1 MARKQG
7 SIRMRARASGG
18 VTKILV
24 LVHYEIATGLVRDKT
39 TKQFEVKKP
48 QSFVKT
54 VTVWLDG
61 KQIFAGNLSIG
72 SSNDPF
78 FALKAKG
85 GKSGDTVKVRW
96 EDNHGDWDELTQPV
110 QA

>member
-7 SIRMRARASGG
+7 TIRMRARAADG

-24 LVHYEIATGLVRDKT
+24 LIRYKIATGLVRDKK
-39 TKQFEVKKP
+39 TKAFDVKKP

-54 VTVWLDG
+54 VTVSLND

-78 FALKAKG
+78 LALKAKG
-85 GKSGDTVKVRW
+85 GKKGDTVKVRW
-96 EDNHGDWDELTQPV
+96 EDNHGDWDELAQPIS
-110 QA
+110 A